1 MMGDR
6 GDIWSVAGCD
16 GPGDMRKHSA
26 LWGGNYD
33 EHPTDTG
40 PGVQQRK
47 QCLGSGKET
56 TELSEVL
63 NEAVV
68 VIFFSLGPALGATIF
83 LMWFGGIVWGLLSSF
98 LR

>member
-1 MMGDR
+1 MIGGR
-6 GDIWSVAGCD
+6 GDSGVSPDATVPVTCG
-16 GPGDMRKHSA
+16 KHSA
-26 LWGGNYD
+26 YGEAIMMNIQLIPVLAANSGNSASV
-33 EHPTDTG
+33 PAKK
-40 PGVQQRK
+40 PRK
-47 QCLGSGKET
+47 
-56 TELSEVL
+56 LSEVL